1 MIVQMNDNPVS
12 VSVLKESQQ
21 NTEKLLKPN
30 MTQSAMDE
38 TKKAF
43 EQNIQNEFGNVNSHL
58 TNNLVT
64 NEIPN
69 IVYNE
74 DEKSNFF

>member
-1 MIVQMNDNPVS
+1 MIVQMNDNLVS

-58 TNNLVT
+58 TNNLAT